1 MAAASE
7 AEKIPESNPNPGAE
21 SNPNPA
27 PEAERIPESN
37 PNPGAESNPNPGAES
52 NPNPAPEAE
61 RIPESNPNPGHEA
74 ERSPE
79 RIPGT
84 GGTTGPRNKRKRG
97 PGSNIGLLQQNRQF
111 LDFFWDIAKAAQ
123 DVRLQGIKGLL
134 AYLKRPERRDDELQ
148 YAIKRLIDGLA
159 ATRETARPGFSLALA
174 QLLQYNE
181 EIPLQTVLEHIKKKH
196 DVTKT
201 KKQLIRNAAFG
212 NLFGVLALSQSGRL
226 IKEPNILLQSIQ
238 LLQSLSRFK
247 QHLSN
252 LPRKTIVDILSET
265 PEAVFEEILFEAL
278 KADMSSAFSN
288 PELLHLLLVALERF
302 PNVLKPQT
310 LKTLLGSTTIMTS
323 ENIPKLIEMLK
334 LSAKAVKKDQT
345 LPPLALSLV
354 HIVLKEGTFVTF
366 WKELVENAL
375 LKHQTGPSCFLCFRL
390 LGATLPLLTLPQLNL
405 VLTGEVMRHYGNHVV
420 SAQLPDRFKFAPEME
435 TYVDSFLENVQDAEK
450 QFTVITKFTC
460 LTNRGNPVIPSYW
473 KVVRHLQPS
482 VLLNYVS
489 WLKSMFINP
498 NLETCIDFSTKRQK
512 ESKEQAGLAQH
523 TVMRLRMWIVARL
536 SSIVDNNQVKKE
548 EDLVMDIARFV
559 FFHAFFATEHQ
570 TPDIPETEA
579 TLTIP
584 LDQNTRNIIAN
595 SFFGLLNHLNSLP
608 PLGDSKESVGRTEKR
623 MLGFTTDGN
632 LWISCVVRYANALLL
647 EKESVRVVKP
657 FTQGQREA
665 WNRMLQ
671 SVEDLQKKSKKSQ
684 QLETSAFQ
692 LLFLLVGI
700 HLFKNGEDSVALL
713 NDIHECLQKA
723 LLKKRKKHSKPVT
736 DEEEPEWVEVV
747 VEILLSF
754 LSQPSR
760 LMRQITKTVF
770 VRICPHV
777 TKAALQ
783 LILDVFKPESEGG
796 EESAVVVTEELDEMK
811 VKLPPGDEM
820 EGESD
825 SDESEEE
832 GDDAD
837 DEDEDEDEDDSGNEE
852 VGEEEA
858 VDDNFRMELMKVLQA
873 GRAVSK
879 EGESSDEEVDD
890 ETMMAL
896 DKNISSLFAEHRKRL
911 QAKKDQAT
919 KLRKEKTLRTDFK
932 MKVLDL
938 IEVFLVKQPESPLVF
953 DIIEP
958 LTAIIEE
965 TPSSHSD
972 QQEQDFLRKTADI
985 FKNQLCKAKH
995 YCRDISEVKE
1005 DLHELMERLLN
1016 QACHQPDSSVSL
1028 YCFSGALYLFRVLK
1042 GNLTEPAAADASKE
1056 EAVQEQS
1063 SQTQTIQVDSLGS
1076 LDIVRVT
1083 EIYKKALSLF
1093 MTKRNCSL
1101 TGPMF
1106 IDLFSRFPVMCG
1118 QLLQPAIKYI
1128 TDGVRQHQQGQAC
1141 SLVLK
1146 ALQTREVRETLI
1158 DTEGKE
1164 LIKQV
1169 INQIKQCLRTV
1180 TKIKLKVDQEKVV
1193 KCLELI
1199 SGLIKIVDQQK
1210 LNVSVKQLVPA
1221 LQELGQLEE
1230 FGKTSQVD
1238 HTYWHVMKRFGFMR
1252 PKKEKVKAQVQD
1264 PVAAQGVLKK
1274 KKGFLPET
1282 KKRKNWKKTKGPAQ
1296 EDVQEGKE
1304 NSMGKPAD
1312 VPKAAEVGQEKKRN
1326 KRKRRKKKK
1335 NPERGATGNPGAKSG
1350 PPAKKAKTNA
1360 AEMGQDDKV
1369 GKQVTV
1375 KKEKQGDGAAE

>member
-1 MAAASE
+1 MAVASE
-7 AEKIPESNPNPGAE
+7 AEWIPSP
-21 SNPNPA
+21 
-27 PEAERIPESN
+27 
-37 PNPGAESNPNPGAES
+37 
-52 NPNPAPEAE
+52 
-61 RIPESNPNPGHEA
+61 EA

-79 RIPGT
+79 SIPGT
-84 GGTTGPRNKRKRG
+84 GGTTVPRKKRNRG

-134 AYLKRPERRDDELQ
+134 AYLKRPESRDDELQ

-174 QLLQYNE
+174 Q
-181 EIPLQTVLEHIKKKH
+181 
-196 DVTKT
+196 
-201 KKQLIRNAAFG
+201 QLIRNAAFG

-238 LLQSLSRFK
+238 LLQSLSHFK

-265 PEAVFEEILFEAL
+265 PEAVFKEILFEAL

-302 PNVLKPQT
+302 PNVLKPKT

-323 ENIPKLIEMLK
+323 ENIPKLLEMLK

-354 HIVLKEGTFVTF
+354 HIVLKEGTFETF
-366 WKELVENAL
+366 WKELVENGL

-405 VLTGEVMRHYGNHVV
+405 VLTGEVMQHYGNHVL

-435 TYVDSFLENVQDAEK
+435 TYVDSFLENIQDAEK

-473 KVVRHLQPS
+473 KVVHHLQPS
-482 VLLNYVS
+482 VLLNFVS

-498 NLETCIDFSTKRQK
+498 NLGTCIDFSTKRQK
-512 ESKEQAGLAQH
+512 ESKEQADLAQYS
-523 TVMRLRMWIVARL
+523 VLRLRTWIVARL

-579 TLTIP
+579 TLSIP
-584 LDQNTRNIIAN
+584 LDQTTRNIIAN

-608 PLGDSKESVGRTEKR
+608 PLGDSRESVGRTEKR
-623 MLGFTTDGN
+623 TLGFTADGN
-632 LWISCVVRYANALLL
+632 LWISRVVHYANALLL
-647 EKESVRVVKP
+647 EKKSVRVVKP
-657 FTQGQREA
+657 FMQGQREA

-736 DEEEPEWVEVV
+736 DEEQPEWVEVM
-747 VEILLSF
+747 VEILLSL

-796 EESAVVVTEELDEMK
+796 GESAVIVTEELDEMK
-811 VKLPPGDEM
+811 KVKLPSRYEM

-837 DEDEDEDEDDSGNEE
+837 DEDDDEDDSGNEE
-852 VGEEEA
+852 VEEEEA

-879 EGESSDEEVDD
+879 EGESSDEEEVDD

-958 LTAIIEE
+958 LIAIIEE

-1016 QACHQPDSSVSL
+1016 QACQQPDSSVSL

-1042 GNLTEPAAADASKE
+1042 GNPTEPAAADTSEE

-1063 SQTQTIQVDSLGS
+1063 SQTQTRQVDSIGS

-1106 IDLFSRFPVMCG
+1106 IDLFNRFPVMCG

-1158 DTEGKE
+1158 DTEGKA
-1164 LIKQV
+1164 LIEQV

-1221 LQELGQLEE
+1221 LQKLGQLEE

-1238 HTYWHVMKRFGFMR
+1238 HTYWHVMKRFGIMR
-1252 PKKEKVKAQVQD
+1252 PKKEKVKARVQN

-1282 KKRKNWKKTKGPAQ
+1282 KKRKNWKKTKGPVQ

-1304 NSMGKPAD
+1304 NSMGKPED
-1312 VPKAAEVGQEKKRN
+1312 VPKAEEVGQEKKRN
-1326 KRKRRKKKK
+1326 KRKRKKKKK

-1350 PPAKKAKTNA
+1350 PPAKKIKTNA
-1360 AEMGQDDKV
+1360 VEMGQGDKV
-1369 GKQVTV
+1369 GKRVTV
-1375 KKEKQGDGAAE
+1375 KKEKQGGGAAE